1 MIFDLLGIA
10 TTDLFVILLAAIAVV
25 EFGVIGYLAY
35 RRLSGKRRANAQTSS
50 AAADGSAQLGQTVA
64 DAATTQSVGQTPR
77 NYKEVKEIAK
87 KNRIK
92 ESKGDIV
99 YYVICGFILFLLAV
113 IVIYPLYY
121 IVIASISDADAV
133 MSGDVWLYPVKLTF
147 SGYGSLFQRDDV
159 WRGYFNTIAY
169 TVLGT
174 VFNVVL
180 TIPAG
185 WALSREY
192 LPFRKLITTMLII
205 TMFFGGGLVPY
216 IIVCRALGLYQN
228 PLILIIGGG
237 VSVYNVF
244 MCKSFFSS
252 NVPKEVL
259 EAAQIDGAGEVRTF
273 FDLIL
278 PISTSIIS
286 VMVLFYAVGH
296 WNNYIDAY
304 IFNIDKSFY
313 PLQTVLDG
321 LLSATNVGEGD
332 VVVEQM
338 RIATQV
344 KFTSIIVA
352 TVPILVL
359 YPMIEK
365 HFGQGVLVGSFK

>member
-1 MIFDLLGIA
+1 M
-10 TTDLFVILLAAIAVV
+10 
-25 EFGVIGYLAY
+25 
-35 RRLSGKRRANAQTSS
+35 
-50 AAADGSAQLGQTVA
+50 
-64 DAATTQSVGQTPR
+64 
-77 NYKEVKEIAK
+77 EISELK
-87 KNRIK
+87 KLKKQNKIK
-92 ESKGDIV
+92 ESKKDYI
-99 YYVICGFILFLLAV
+99 YYVICGVILTILALV
-113 IVIYPLYY
+113 VIYPLYY
-121 IVIASISDADAV
+121 IVIASISNADSV
-133 MSGDVWLYPVKLTF
+133 MKGDVWIYPIKLTF
-147 SGYGSLFQRDDV
+147 SGYQTLFNNEDV
-159 WRGYFNTIAY
+159 WRGYFNTLAY

-174 VFNVVL
+174 IFNVAL

-185 WALSREY
+185 WALSRKY
-192 LPFRKLITTMLII
+192 LPFRKVIMALLII

-216 IIVCRALGLYQN
+216 IILCRSLGLYQN

-244 MCKSFFSS
+244 MCKSFFES

-259 EAAQIDGAGEVRTF
+259 EAAEIDGAGEVRVF

-278 PISTSIIS
+278 PIASSIIS

-313 PLQTVLDG
+313 PLQTVINGMLN
-321 LLSATNVGEGD
+321 STTTGEGE
-332 VVVEQM
+332 VVIEQM
-338 RIATQV
+338 RMATQI

-352 TVPILVL
+352 TLPILIL

>member
-1 MIFDLLGIA
+1 MD
-10 TTDLFVILLAAIAVV
+10 
-25 EFGVIGYLAY
+25 
-35 RRLSGKRRANAQTSS
+35 
-50 AAADGSAQLGQTVA
+50 
-64 DAATTQSVGQTPR
+64 
-77 NYKEVKEIAK
+77 VKDIKAMKK
-87 KNRIK
+87 KNKIK
-92 ESKGDIV
+92 ESKTDYV
-99 YYVICGFILFLLAV
+99 YYAICGIILFLLAV
-113 IVIYPLYY
+113 IIIYPLYY

-133 MSGDVWLYPVKLTF
+133 MTGDVWIAPVKVTF
-147 SGYGSLFQRDDV
+147 KGYASLFQRDDV
-159 WRGYFNTIAY
+159 WRGYFNTLAY
-169 TVLGT
+169 TLLGT
-174 VFNVVL
+174 VFNVAL

-185 WALSREY
+185 WALSRDY
-192 LPFRKLITTMLII
+192 LPFRKVIMVLLII

-216 IIVCRALGLYQN
+216 VILCRALGLYQN

-244 MCKSFFSS
+244 MCKSFFQS

-259 EAAQIDGAGEVRTF
+259 EAASIDGAGEIRTF

-278 PISTSIIS
+278 PIATSIIS

-304 IFNIDKSFY
+304 IFNIDKEFY
-313 PLQTVLDG
+313 PLQTVLNG
-321 LLSATNVGEGD
+321 LLDATASGEGE
-332 VVVEQM
+332 VVLEQM
-338 RIATQV
+338 RLATQI

>member
-1 MIFDLLGIA
+1 MD
-10 TTDLFVILLAAIAVV
+10 
-25 EFGVIGYLAY
+25 
-35 RRLSGKRRANAQTSS
+35 ANELKA
-50 AAADGSAQLGQTVA
+50 L
-64 DAATTQSVGQTPR
+64 
-77 NYKEVKEIAK
+77 K
-87 KNRIK
+87 KQNKIK
-92 ESKGDIV
+92 ESKTDYI
-99 YYVICGFILFLLAV
+99 YYAICAFILFLLAV
-113 IVIYPLYY
+113 IVIYPLWY

-133 MSGDVWLYPVKLTF
+133 MTGDVWLYPIKLTF
-147 SGYGSLFQRDDV
+147 SGYASLFQRDDI
-159 WRGYFNTIAY
+159 WRSYFNTLAY
-169 TVLGT
+169 TALGT
-174 VFNVVL
+174 VFNIAL

-185 WALSREY
+185 WALSRDY
-192 LPFRKLITTMLII
+192 LPFRKLIMPLLII

-216 IIVCRALGLYQN
+216 VIVCRALGLYQN

-244 MCKSFFSS
+244 MCKSFFQS

-259 EAAQIDGAGEVRTF
+259 EAADIDGAGEIRRF

-278 PISTSIIS
+278 PIAKSIIS

-304 IFNIDKSFY
+304 IFNIDQNFY
-313 PLQTVLDG
+313 PLQTVLNG
-321 LLSATNVGEGD
+321 LLDATNTGEGE
-332 VVVEQM
+332 VVLEQM
-338 RIATQV
+338 RIATQI

-352 TVPILVL
+352 TVPILII

>member
-1 MIFDLLGIA
+1 MDAKELKSL
-10 TTDLFVILLAAIAVV
+10 
-25 EFGVIGYLAY
+25 
-35 RRLSGKRRANAQTSS
+35 RRQNK
-50 AAADGSAQLGQTVA
+50 
-64 DAATTQSVGQTPR
+64 
-77 NYKEVKEIAK
+77 
-87 KNRIK
+87 IK
-92 ESKGDIV
+92 ESKRDYV
-99 YYVICGFILFLLAV
+99 YYVICGIILALLAIV
-113 IVIYPLYY
+113 VIYPLYY

-133 MSGDVWLYPVKLTF
+133 MTGEVWLYPVRVTF
-147 SGYGSLFQRDDV
+147 SGYASLFQREDV
-159 WRGYFNTIAY
+159 WSGYFNTLAY
-169 TVLGT
+169 TILGT
-174 VFNVVL
+174 LFNVAL

-185 WALSREY
+185 WALSRDY
-192 LPFRKLITTMLII
+192 LPFRKLIMALLII

-216 IIVCRALGLYQN
+216 IIICRMLGLYQN

-244 MCKSFFSS
+244 MCKSFFES

-259 EAAQIDGAGEVRTF
+259 EAAEIDGAGEIRKF

-278 PISTSIIS
+278 PIASSIVS

-304 IFNIDKSFY
+304 IFNIDKGFY
-313 PLQTVLDG
+313 PLQTVING
-321 LLSATNVGEGD
+321 LLDATSSGEGD
-332 VVVEQM
+332 VVLEQM
-338 RIATQV
+338 RLATQI

>member
-1 MIFDLLGIA
+1 MDMQDIKAL
-10 TTDLFVILLAAIAVV
+10 
-25 EFGVIGYLAY
+25 
-35 RRLSGKRRANAQTSS
+35 
-50 AAADGSAQLGQTVA
+50 
-64 DAATTQSVGQTPR
+64 
-77 NYKEVKEIAK
+77 K
-87 KNRIK
+87 KQNNIK
-92 ESKGDIV
+92 ASKSDYV
-99 YYVICGFILFLLAV
+99 YYVICAFILFLLAV
-113 IVIYPLYY
+113 IIIYPLWY

-133 MSGDVWLYPVKLTF
+133 MTGDVWLYPVKITF
-147 SGYGSLFQRDDV
+147 KGYANLFKRDDI
-159 WRGYFNTIAY
+159 WRGYFNTLAY
-169 TVLGT
+169 TTLGT
-174 VFNVVL
+174 VFNVAL

-185 WALSREY
+185 WALSRDY
-192 LPFRKLITTMLII
+192 LPFRKLIMALLII

-244 MCKSFFSS
+244 MCKSFFES

-259 EAAQIDGAGEVRTF
+259 EAAAIDGAGEIRTF

-278 PISTSIIS
+278 PIAKSIIS

-304 IFNIDKSFY
+304 IFNIDQNFY
-313 PLQTVLDG
+313 PLQTVLNG
-321 LLSATNVGEGD
+321 LLDATSSGEGD
-332 VVVEQM
+332 VVLEQM
-338 RIATQV
+338 RLATQI

-352 TVPILVL
+352 TVPILVI

>member
-1 MIFDLLGIA
+1 MDMQEQKAL
-10 TTDLFVILLAAIAVV
+10 
-25 EFGVIGYLAY
+25 
-35 RRLSGKRRANAQTSS
+35 K
-50 AAADGSAQLGQTVA
+50 
-64 DAATTQSVGQTPR
+64 
-77 NYKEVKEIAK
+77 K
-87 KNRIK
+87 KNKIK
-92 ESKGDIV
+92 ESKTDYV
-99 YYVICGFILFLLAV
+99 YYAICAFILFLLAV
-113 IVIYPLYY
+113 IIIYPLYY

-133 MSGDVWLYPVKLTF
+133 MTGDVWLYPVKVTF
-147 SGYGSLFQRDDV
+147 KGYASLFKRDDI
-159 WRGYFNTIAY
+159 WRGYFNTLAY
-169 TVLGT
+169 TALGT
-174 VFNVVL
+174 VFNVAL

-185 WALSREY
+185 WALSRDY
-192 LPFRKLITTMLII
+192 LPFRKLIMVLLII

-244 MCKSFFSS
+244 MCKSFFES

-259 EAAQIDGAGEVRTF
+259 EAAAIDGAGEIRTF

-278 PISTSIIS
+278 PIAKSIIS

-304 IFNIDKSFY
+304 IFNIDQSFY
-313 PLQTVLDG
+313 PLQTVLNG
-321 LLSATNVGEGD
+321 LLDATNSGEGE
-332 VVVEQM
+332 VVLEQM
-338 RIATQV
+338 RLATQI

-352 TVPILVL
+352 TVPILVI

>member
-1 MIFDLLGIA
+1 MD
-10 TTDLFVILLAAIAVV
+10 
-25 EFGVIGYLAY
+25 
-35 RRLSGKRRANAQTSS
+35 NQ
-50 AAADGSAQLGQTVA
+50 
-64 DAATTQSVGQTPR
+64 
-77 NYKEVKEIAK
+77 EIKALKK
-87 KNRIK
+87 KNKIK
-92 ESKGDIV
+92 ESKTDYV
-99 YYVICGFILFLLAV
+99 YYAICGFILFLLA
-113 IVIYPLYY
+113 IIIIYPLYY

-133 MSGDVWLYPVKLTF
+133 MTGDVWLYPIKVTF
-147 SGYGSLFQRDDV
+147 SGYANLFKRDDI
-159 WRGYFNTIAY
+159 WRGYFNTLAY
-169 TVLGT
+169 TSLGT
-174 VFNVVL
+174 VFNVAL

-185 WALSREY
+185 WALSRDY
-192 LPFRKLITTMLII
+192 LPFRKLIMVLLII

-244 MCKSFFSS
+244 MCKSFFES

-259 EAAQIDGAGEVRTF
+259 EAAAIDGAGEIRTF

-278 PISTSIIS
+278 PIAKSIIS

-304 IFNIDKSFY
+304 IFNIDQNFY
-313 PLQTVLDG
+313 PLQTVLNG
-321 LLSATNVGEGD
+321 LLDATNSGEGE
-332 VVVEQM
+332 VVLEQM
-338 RIATQV
+338 RLATQI

-352 TVPILVL
+352 TVPILII

>member
-1 MIFDLLGIA
+1 M
-10 TTDLFVILLAAIAVV
+10 
-25 EFGVIGYLAY
+25 
-35 RRLSGKRRANAQTSS
+35 
-50 AAADGSAQLGQTVA
+50 
-64 DAATTQSVGQTPR
+64 DA
-77 NYKEVKEIAK
+77 KELKALKK
-87 KNRIK
+87 KNKIK
-92 ESKGDIV
+92 ESKTDYV
-99 YYVICGFILFLLAV
+99 YYAICAFILFLLAV

-121 IVIASISDADAV
+121 IVIASVSDPDAV
-133 MSGDVWLYPVKLTF
+133 MTGEVWLYPVKLTF
-147 SGYGSLFQRDDV
+147 SGYAQLFNRSDV
-159 WRGYFNTIAY
+159 WRGYFNTLVY
-169 TVLGT
+169 TLVGT
-174 VFNVVL
+174 AFNIVL

-192 LPFRKLITTMLII
+192 LPFRKIIMPLLII
-205 TMFFGGGLVPY
+205 TMFFGGGLIPY
-216 IIVCRALGLYQN
+216 VAVCRALGLYQN

-244 MCKSFFSS
+244 MCKSFFQT

-259 EAAQIDGAGEVRTF
+259 EAGQIDGAGEIRTF
-273 FDLIL
+273 FDIVL
-278 PISTSIIS
+278 PLAKSIIS

-304 IFNIDKSFY
+304 IFQIDQDFY

-321 LLSATNVGEGD
+321 ILKATAGGEGE
-332 VVVEQM
+332 VVLEQM

-344 KFTSIIVA
+344 KFTSIIIA
-352 TVPILVL
+352 TVPILIL

>member
-1 MIFDLLGIA
+1 MDM
-10 TTDLFVILLAAIAVV
+10 
-25 EFGVIGYLAY
+25 
-35 RRLSGKRRANAQTSS
+35 Q
-50 AAADGSAQLGQTVA
+50 
-64 DAATTQSVGQTPR
+64 
-77 NYKEVKEIAK
+77 EIKALK
-87 KNRIK
+87 KQNKIK
-92 ESKGDIV
+92 ESKTDYV
-99 YYVICGFILFLLAV
+99 YYAICAFILFLLAV
-113 IVIYPLYY
+113 IIVYPLYY

-133 MSGDVWLYPVKLTF
+133 MTGDVWIYPIKVTF
-147 SGYGSLFQRDDV
+147 EGYANLFKRDDI
-159 WRGYFNTIAY
+159 WRSYFNTLAY
-169 TVLGT
+169 TTLGT
-174 VFNVVL
+174 VFNIAL

-185 WALSREY
+185 WALSRDY
-192 LPFRKLITTMLII
+192 LPFRKIIMPLLII

-244 MCKSFFSS
+244 MCKSFFQS
-252 NVPKEVL
+252 NVPNEVL
-259 EAAQIDGAGEVRTF
+259 EAAAIDGAGEIRTF

-278 PISTSIIS
+278 PIAKSIIS

-304 IFNIDKSFY
+304 IFNIDQNFY
-313 PLQTVLDG
+313 PLQTVLNG
-321 LLSATNVGEGD
+321 LLDATASGEGE
-332 VVVEQM
+332 VVLEQM
-338 RIATQV
+338 RLATQI

-352 TVPILVL
+352 TLPILVI

>member
-1 MIFDLLGIA
+1 MKNQQVMNNQDILDLKA
-10 TTDLFVILLAAIAVV
+10 Q
-25 EFGVIGYLAY
+25 
-35 RRLSGKRRANAQTSS
+35 KKAN
-50 AAADGSAQLGQTVA
+50 
-64 DAATTQSVGQTPR
+64 
-77 NYKEVKEIAK
+77 KI
-87 KNRIK
+87 KNPK
-92 ESKGDIV
+92 TDIV
-99 YYVICGFILFLLAV
+99 YFVICGLILFLLAV
-113 IVIYPLYY
+113 IIIYPLYY
-121 IVIASISDADAV
+121 IIIASISDPDAV
-133 MSGDVWLYPVKLTF
+133 MTGEVWLYPIKLTF
-147 SGYGSLFQRDDV
+147 SGYGQLFKNSDI
-159 WRGYFNTIAY
+159 WRSYGNTILY

-174 VFNVVL
+174 VFNIVL

-192 LPFRKLITTMLII
+192 LPFRKLIMVLLII

-216 IIVCRALGLYQN
+216 IILCRSLGLYQN

-244 MCKSFFSS
+244 MCKSFFTS

-259 EAAQIDGAGEVRTF
+259 EAAEIDGAGEIRTF
-273 FDLIL
+273 FDLVL
-278 PISTSIIS
+278 PLAKSIIS

-304 IFNIDKSFY
+304 IFNIDQEFY
-313 PLQTVLDG
+313 PLQTVLNE
-321 LLSATNVGEGD
+321 LLSVTKGGEGD
-332 VVVEQM
+332 VVLEQM
-338 RIATQV
+338 RAATQI

-352 TVPILVL
+352 TVPILIL

>member
-1 MIFDLLGIA
+1 MDAKEL
-10 TTDLFVILLAAIAVV
+10 
-25 EFGVIGYLAY
+25 
-35 RRLSGKRRANAQTSS
+35 K
-50 AAADGSAQLGQTVA
+50 QL
-64 DAATTQSVGQTPR
+64 
-77 NYKEVKEIAK
+77 KK
-87 KNRIK
+87 KNKIK
-92 ESKGDIV
+92 ESKTDYV
-99 YYVICGFILFLLAV
+99 YYAICAFILFLLAV
-113 IVIYPLYY
+113 IIIYPLWY
-121 IVIASISDADAV
+121 IVIASVSDADAV
-133 MSGDVWLYPVKLTF
+133 MTGDVWLYPVKVTF
-147 SGYGSLFQRDDV
+147 KGYANLFKTEGV
-159 WRGYFNTIAY
+159 WRGYFNTLAY
-169 TVLGT
+169 TALGT
-174 VFNVVL
+174 VFNIAL

-185 WALSREY
+185 WALSRDY
-192 LPFRKLITTMLII
+192 LPFRKLIMVLLII

-216 IIVCRALGLYQN
+216 VIVCRALGLYQN

-244 MCKSFFSS
+244 MCKSFFQS

-259 EAAQIDGAGEVRTF
+259 EAAAIDGAGEIRTF

-278 PISTSIIS
+278 PIAKSIIS

-304 IFNIDKSFY
+304 IFNIDKDFY

-321 LLSATNVGEGD
+321 LLNATNNGGEE
-332 VVVEQM
+332 VVLEQM
-338 RIATQV
+338 RLATQI

-352 TVPILVL
+352 TVPILVI

>member
-1 MIFDLLGIA
+1 MEISELK
-10 TTDLFVILLAAIAVV
+10 
-25 EFGVIGYLAY
+25 
-35 RRLSGKRRANAQTSS
+35 RL
-50 AAADGSAQLGQTVA
+50 
-64 DAATTQSVGQTPR
+64 
-77 NYKEVKEIAK
+77 K
-87 KNRIK
+87 KQNKIK
-92 ESKGDIV
+92 ESKKDYV
-99 YYVICGFILFLLAV
+99 YYVICGIILAILALV
-113 IVIYPLYY
+113 VIYPLYY
-121 IVIASISDADAV
+121 IIIASISDADSV
-133 MSGDVWLYPVKLTF
+133 MKGDVWIYPIKLTF
-147 SGYGSLFQRDDV
+147 SGYKTLFNNEDV
-159 WRGYFNTIAY
+159 WRGYFNTLAY

-174 VFNVVL
+174 VFNVAL

-185 WALSREY
+185 WALSRTY
-192 LPFRKLITTMLII
+192 LPFRKLIMALLII

-216 IIVCRALGLYQN
+216 IILCRALGLYQN

-244 MCKSFFSS
+244 MCKSFFES

-259 EAAQIDGAGEVRTF
+259 EAAEIDGAGEVRVF

-278 PISTSIIS
+278 PIASSIIS

-313 PLQTVLDG
+313 PLQTVINGMLN
-321 LLSATNVGEGD
+321 STTTGEGE
-332 VVVEQM
+332 VVIEQM
-338 RIATQV
+338 RMATQI

-352 TVPILVL
+352 TLPILIL

>member
-1 MIFDLLGIA
+1 MMD
-10 TTDLFVILLAAIAVV
+10 
-25 EFGVIGYLAY
+25 
-35 RRLSGKRRANAQTSS
+35 ANE
-50 AAADGSAQLGQTVA
+50 LK
-64 DAATTQSVGQTPR
+64 QS
-77 NYKEVKEIAK
+77 KK
-87 KNRIK
+87 KNKIK
-92 ESKGDIV
+92 ESKSDYV
-99 YYVICGFILFLLAV
+99 YYAICAFILIILAIV
-113 IVIYPLYY
+113 IIYPLYY

-133 MSGDVWLYPVKLTF
+133 MTGDVWLYPIKLTF
-147 SGYGSLFQRDDV
+147 SGYVNLFQRDDI
-159 WRGYFNTIAY
+159 WRSYFNTLAY
-169 TVLGT
+169 TALGT
-174 VFNVVL
+174 LFNIAL

-185 WALSREY
+185 WALSRDY
-192 LPFRKLITTMLII
+192 LPFRKLIMPLLII

-216 IIVCRALGLYQN
+216 VIVCRALGLFEN

-244 MCKSFFSS
+244 MCKSFFQS

-259 EAAQIDGAGEVRTF
+259 EAAAIDGAGEIRTF

-278 PISTSIIS
+278 PIAKSIIS

-304 IFNIDKSFY
+304 IFNIDKDFY
-313 PLQTVLDG
+313 PLQTVLNG
-321 LLSATNVGEGD
+321 LLDATNSGEGE
-332 VVVEQM
+332 VVLEQM
-338 RIATQV
+338 RLATQI

-352 TVPILVL
+352 TLPILVI

>member
-1 MIFDLLGIA
+1 MTRMD
-10 TTDLFVILLAAIAVV
+10 
-25 EFGVIGYLAY
+25 E
-35 RRLSGKRRANAQTSS
+35 
-50 AAADGSAQLGQTVA
+50 
-64 DAATTQSVGQTPR
+64 
-77 NYKEVKEIAK
+77 KELKALKK
-87 KNRIK
+87 KNKIK
-92 ESKGDIV
+92 ESKTDYV

-113 IVIYPLYY
+113 IIIYPLYY
-121 IVIASISDADAV
+121 IIIASVSDPDAV
-133 MSGDVWLYPVKLTF
+133 MTGEVWLYPIKVTF
-147 SGYGSLFQRDDV
+147 SGYAQLFNRSDV
-159 WRGYFNTIAY
+159 WRGYFNTLVY
-169 TVLGT
+169 TIFGT
-174 VFNVVL
+174 AFNIVL

-185 WALSREY
+185 WALSRDY
-192 LPFRKLITTMLII
+192 LPFRKVIMPLLII
-205 TMFFGGGLVPY
+205 TMFFGGGLIPY
-216 IIVCRALGLYQN
+216 VAVCRALGLYQN

-244 MCKSFFSS
+244 MCKSFFQT

-259 EAAQIDGAGEVRTF
+259 EAAQIDGAGEIRTF
-273 FDLIL
+273 FDIVL
-278 PISTSIIS
+278 PLAKSIIS

-304 IFNIDKSFY
+304 IFQIEQNFY

-321 LLSATNVGEGD
+321 ILKATAGGEGE
-332 VVVEQM
+332 VVLEQM
-338 RIATQV
+338 RIATQI

>member
-1 MIFDLLGIA
+1 MDA
-10 TTDLFVILLAAIAVV
+10 
-25 EFGVIGYLAY
+25 
-35 RRLSGKRRANAQTSS
+35 K
-50 AAADGSAQLGQTVA
+50 QLNRT
-64 DAATTQSVGQTPR
+64 
-77 NYKEVKEIAK
+77 KK
-87 KNRIK
+87 KNKIK
-92 ESKGDIV
+92 ESKTDYV
-99 YYVICGFILFLLAV
+99 YYAICAFILFLLAV
-113 IVIYPLYY
+113 IIIYPLYY

-133 MSGDVWLYPVKLTF
+133 MTGEVWLYPIKVTF
-147 SGYGSLFQRDDV
+147 SGYANLFQRDDI
-159 WRGYFNTIAY
+159 WRSYFNTLAY
-169 TVLGT
+169 TLLGT
-174 VFNVVL
+174 VFNIVL

-185 WALSREY
+185 WALSRDY
-192 LPFRKLITTMLII
+192 LPFRKIIMPMLII

-216 IIVCRALGLYQN
+216 FIVCKALGLYEN

-244 MCKSFFSS
+244 MCKSFFQS

-259 EAAQIDGAGEVRTF
+259 EAAAIDGAGEIRTF

-278 PISTSIIS
+278 PIAKSIIS

-304 IFNIDKSFY
+304 IFHIDQDFY

-321 LLSATNVGEGD
+321 LLKATSSGEGE
-332 VVVEQM
+332 VVLEQM
-338 RIATQV
+338 RIATQI

-352 TVPILVL
+352 TVPILVI

>member
-1 MIFDLLGIA
+1 MDMQELKAL
-10 TTDLFVILLAAIAVV
+10 
-25 EFGVIGYLAY
+25 
-35 RRLSGKRRANAQTSS
+35 K
-50 AAADGSAQLGQTVA
+50 
-64 DAATTQSVGQTPR
+64 
-77 NYKEVKEIAK
+77 K
-87 KNRIK
+87 KNKIK
-92 ESKGDIV
+92 ESKTDYV
-99 YYVICGFILFLLAV
+99 YYAICAFILFLLAV
-113 IVIYPLYY
+113 IIIYPLYY

-133 MSGDVWLYPVKLTF
+133 MTGDVWLYPVKVTF
-147 SGYGSLFQRDDV
+147 SGYASLFKRDDI
-159 WRGYFNTIAY
+159 WRGYFNTLAY
-169 TVLGT
+169 TGLGT
-174 VFNVVL
+174 VFNVAL

-185 WALSREY
+185 WALSRDY
-192 LPFRKLITTMLII
+192 LPFRKLIMVLLII

-244 MCKSFFSS
+244 MCKSFFES

-259 EAAQIDGAGEVRTF
+259 EAAAIDGAGEIRTF

-278 PISTSIIS
+278 PIAKSIIS

-304 IFNIDKSFY
+304 IFNIDQSFY
-313 PLQTVLDG
+313 PLQTVLNG
-321 LLSATNVGEGD
+321 LLDATNSGEGE
-332 VVVEQM
+332 VVLEQM
-338 RIATQV
+338 RLATQI

-352 TVPILVL
+352 TVPILVI